1 MYDDMLFSALAYI
14 EPAKLRLFFHICNFF
29 FTFIPFSAF
38 PPLLRHFSC
47 RCSCRYSC
55 RFSFCCFFRCSC
67 SFLLLLC
74 SRTLLLF
81 LLLFLPCHYRITTV
95 SATLLVPSQ
104 FPHSSL
110 AVPSQPLLIPSQP
123 LFLFFFFLCP
133 YFPFF
138 FSQPVR
144 VGSRSRVQI
153 TFERNRRNF
162 SALFTNRKAV
172 YAPKKRSVIRVF
184 SSPLSSEPDMTE
196 DVRECRYAREWQICK
211 RAAGYILNA
220 ADICSCSSRGMW

>member
-1 MYDDMLFSALAYI
+1 MFFLLFFLMYDDMLFSALAYI

-38 PPLLRHFSC
+38 PLLLRHF
-47 RCSCRYSC
+47 SCRYSC

-67 SFLLLLC
+67 SCYVLRLCILALPLFLFFFALAMFSDSAVVSVLFCFCSVLRLCRCFYSFLLLLC
-74 SRTLLLF
+74 SQT

-110 AVPSQPLLIPSQP
+110 AVPSQPLLVSSQP
-123 LFLFFFFLCP
+123 LFLLFFFLCP

-153 TFERNRRNF
+153 IFERNRRNF
-162 SALFTNRKAV
+162 FRLV
-172 YAPKKRSVIRVF
+172 YKQESRLCSEKEKRNPRF
-184 SSPLSSEPDMTE
+184 
-196 DVRECRYAREWQICK
+196 
-211 RAAGYILNA
+211 
-220 ADICSCSSRGMW
+220 